1 MLPSLETVGVFG
13 GQYQSHRGGHVPQ
26 YRRFTHEC
34 DGRSDDGV
42 GDFARKISLLARE
55 VSNNGDSTGRECAV
69 RPHSSA
75 SDSDSNN
82 NGFGRS
88 SFDMLL
94 SDLASM
100 ELASSSA
107 AARRKSEGDSSFG
120 SSRPLMGGCKVTSRV
135 GRFGDG
141 FSRYGGSVHGGASAA
156 DVLSNNHPPV
166 LSTNTGFII
175 DSKPVTSTGG
185 SRKFRAGPSV
195 GAHASKLVDGGESA
209 RTRTTRT
216 DGTLSTPFDK
226 SQPMNVPMAALD
238 ADLHD
243 TYGAHDWATP
253 GGSADWRKAGN
264 KQQPKKSD
272 RVVSK
277 SPTLSPIRSPIGSP
291 MMSPRRPTM
300 PGMPFNLSSH
310 VSPNYLERRSARLA
324 QMQREDDAAGEDGGG
339 RGYIAEAKRVL
350 DEAMHML
357 DASTASPTASP
368 PSRSPVGPETGGAA
382 NGAAEI
388 SGPGSLARTSASSG
402 DALSMSPSGALEP
415 LMKHLKFAA
424 GDDAKCRSAL
434 RTLSLL
440 ETNLPNR
447 EITSQLHGRRI
458 LMDVVLKCSKEAI
471 DVKENAIQLMWDL
484 DRQSGRNAAG
494 VFNENDL
501 HALVQVLGETT
512 SCEVASHTL
521 HFLKAA
527 IELPIESRPYISE
540 DGQRSLAAKLTTETC
555 SHKHPI
561 PDSAQYCLGEA
572 LAQILS
578 DLAGVDEPCATACVE
593 QILGSLGPCADEIQC
608 QILLTVLSSLAVKRR
623 LVKILVGIDAVAK
636 ILRFTNTTTNSRLHA
651 RGFSL
656 WKVVSSGGGSSS
668 GSGGGGGGRK
678 SKAAWYFNDE

>member
-69 RPHSSA
+69 RQHSSA

-277 SPTLSPIRSPIGSP
+277 
-291 MMSPRRPTM
+291 
-300 PGMPFNLSSH
+300 
-310 VSPNYLERRSARLA
+310 
-324 QMQREDDAAGEDGGG
+324 
-339 RGYIAEAKRVL
+339 
-350 DEAMHML
+350 
-357 DASTASPTASP
+357 
-368 PSRSPVGPETGGAA
+368 
-382 NGAAEI
+382 
-388 SGPGSLARTSASSG
+388 
-402 DALSMSPSGALEP
+402 
-415 LMKHLKFAA
+415 
-424 GDDAKCRSAL
+424 
-434 RTLSLL
+434 
-440 ETNLPNR
+440 
-447 EITSQLHGRRI
+447 
-458 LMDVVLKCSKEAI
+458 
-471 DVKENAIQLMWDL
+471 
-484 DRQSGRNAAG
+484 
-494 VFNENDL
+494 
-501 HALVQVLGETT
+501 
-512 SCEVASHTL
+512 
-521 HFLKAA
+521 
-527 IELPIESRPYISE
+527 
-540 DGQRSLAAKLTTETC
+540 
-555 SHKHPI
+555 
-561 PDSAQYCLGEA
+561 
-572 LAQILS
+572 
-578 DLAGVDEPCATACVE
+578 
-593 QILGSLGPCADEIQC
+593 
-608 QILLTVLSSLAVKRR
+608 
-623 LVKILVGIDAVAK
+623 
-636 ILRFTNTTTNSRLHA
+636 
-651 RGFSL
+651 
-656 WKVVSSGGGSSS
+656 
-668 GSGGGGGGRK
+668 
-678 SKAAWYFNDE
+678 